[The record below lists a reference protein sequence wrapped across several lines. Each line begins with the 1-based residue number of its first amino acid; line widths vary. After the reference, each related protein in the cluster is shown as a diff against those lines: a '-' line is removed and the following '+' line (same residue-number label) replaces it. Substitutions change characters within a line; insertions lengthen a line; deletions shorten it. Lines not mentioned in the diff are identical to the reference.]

1 VKIRR
6 AFVLLEVLVAMVILS
21 VAFLAILRGLFTGL
35 RSMRN
40 LRITEQSM
48 YLAESLMQDFELESP
63 NEGVWKGNFSY
74 DPDRFGDQFNDYSY
88 EIEVKEIEVS
98 YRAKPKGR
106 LRQELEPLYEA
117 TVKINFTDSGNNTS
131 TRFATKT
138 YLPDFMVFTDAS
150 LQANQLF

>member
-1 VKIRR
+1 MRIRR

-40 LRITEQSM
+40 LRITEQCM
-48 YLAESLMQDFELESP
+48 YLADSLMQDFELESP
-63 NEGVWKGNFSY
+63 NEGIWKGDFSY
-74 DPDRFGDQFNDYSY
+74 DPDRFGDQFNNYSY
-88 EIEVKEIEVS
+88 EVEVREIEVR
-98 YRAKPKGR
+98 YRAKAKGR

-117 TVKINFTDSGNNTS
+117 TVRINYTDGGGNTA

-138 YLPDFMVFTDAS
+138 YLPDFTVFTDTS